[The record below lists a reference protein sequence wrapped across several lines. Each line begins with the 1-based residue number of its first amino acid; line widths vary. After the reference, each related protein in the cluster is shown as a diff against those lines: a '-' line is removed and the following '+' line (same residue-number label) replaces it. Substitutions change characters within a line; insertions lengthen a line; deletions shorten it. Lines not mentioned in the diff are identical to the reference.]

1 MEMYDPLCETGSIV
15 VTRDR
20 NGQCLLLEACC
31 EDPNKLL
38 ILKIWQVQEKKVGSG
53 SKRSIEE
60 PCVVKEKRWRPMRPK
75 KNKLILI
82 KDEK

>member
-1 MEMYDPLCETGSIV
+1 MYDPLCEVGSV
-15 VTRDR
+15 VVRDR

-31 EDPNKLL
+31 EDPKKVR
-38 ILKIWQVQEKKVGSG
+38 ILKIWQVQEKKDGSG

-60 PCVVKEKRWRPMRPK
+60 PCVGKEKRCRPKRLK